1 MTSFNILSNFILNLL
16 MVFGSSACGR
26 FGLVGFVFVLS
37 RSDTGNAFSVAC
49 CEVLVCFVLFGM
61 LCLLDQ
67 WGVCSP
73 IRLCKSPAR
82 EPWLN
87 GLRCAC
93 TCCCC
98 FMLFLNSSAS
108 FHIVNFRFW
117 HCAGLAL
124 VFVYCFCVFVFFAF
138 SVHMRLEI
146 AFASV
151 ANK

>member
-1 MTSFNILSNFILNLL
+1 MVFLRSDWARLTSFNILSNFILNLL

-87 GLRCAC
+87 GYGAHARAAVVL
-93 TCCCC
+93 CC
-98 FMLFLNSSAS
+98 F
-108 FHIVNFRFW
+108 
-117 HCAGLAL
+117 
-124 VFVYCFCVFVFFAF
+124 
-138 SVHMRLEI
+138 
-146 AFASV
+146 
-151 ANK
+151 